1 MVIDQ
6 GTMLDRIDYNVE
18 RMVVDVKGA
27 EKELTVA
34 TNYQRR
40 STKRKILLL
49 LLLLVIGLFIV
60 LVIKPKKGKK
70 GSAPV
75 QEDPT

>member
-1 MVIDQ
+1 MQIKSDFQ
-6 GTMLDRIDYNVE
+6 IPQ
-18 RMVVDVKGA
+18 
-27 EKELTVA
+27 A

-40 STKRKILLL
+40 STKRRILLL

-60 LVIKPKKGKK
+60 LLIKPKKGKK